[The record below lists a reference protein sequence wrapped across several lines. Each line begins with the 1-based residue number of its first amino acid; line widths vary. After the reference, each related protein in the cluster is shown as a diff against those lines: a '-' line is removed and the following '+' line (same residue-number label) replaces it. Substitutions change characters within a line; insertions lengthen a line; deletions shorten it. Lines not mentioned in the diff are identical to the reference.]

1 MDFKK
6 VLIAGAVIGVA
17 YYFYNKSKKSASTS
31 TSSEGGETSSAN
43 GAQLLAIAKNG
54 GSAGTW
60 NSATG
65 SGTWVMCAGIKTWCP
80 SGETNCCS
88 RSRTAVK

>member
-6 VLIAGAVIGVA
+6 VLIGVAVIGVA
-17 YYFYNKSKKSASTS
+17 YYFYNKSKKSASTTS
-31 TSSEGGETSSAN
+31 TEGGETSSAN

-54 GSAGTW
+54 GSTGW
-60 NSATG
+60 SGATG

-80 SGETNCCS
+80 AGETNCCA